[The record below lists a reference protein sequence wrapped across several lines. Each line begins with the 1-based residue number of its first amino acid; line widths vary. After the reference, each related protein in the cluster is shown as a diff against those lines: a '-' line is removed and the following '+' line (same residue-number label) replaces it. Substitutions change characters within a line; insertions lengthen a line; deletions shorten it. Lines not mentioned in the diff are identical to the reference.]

1 MRITKRRLRKI
12 IRESI
17 GIVAQN
23 IDLHEE
29 DDDLQDIAEHFG
41 YQQSSKR
48 ARIGAWNELPPDLS
62 LGPKEY
68 RIQRQLQQSGTF
80 LYTPNFS
87 VSKYYN
93 FGRYMFSVRIK
104 GQRRDMY
111 LGPMRSVEKVIE
123 YLENNLLS
131 EAKRRLRRIIREVTE
146 EDEINPYGTGMS
158 VPRGEENHPLIGH
171 T

>member
-1 MRITKRRLRKI
+1 
-12 IRESI
+12 
-17 GIVAQN
+17 
-23 IDLHEE
+23 
-29 DDDLQDIAEHFG
+29 
-41 YQQSSKR
+41 
-48 ARIGAWNELPPDLS
+48 
-62 LGPKEY
+62 
-68 RIQRQLQQSGTF
+68 
-80 LYTPNFS
+80 
-87 VSKYYN
+87 
-93 FGRYMFSVRIK
+93 MFSVRIK